1 MEINYHNKK
10 FKALSNSSSGEVEDT
25 TIFRYFQEGH
35 ILWATYSGKNI
46 LFGTIT
52 GIVDQQGNLEF
63 SYQHV
68 NNDNQIMTGLC
79 KSTPTILASGN
90 IQLHETWQW
99 TCKDRSEGTSII
111 EEID

>member
-1 MEINYHNKK
+1 MSINYHNKK
-10 FKALSNSSSGEVEDT
+10 FKSISNSTTGEVEET
-25 TIFRYFQEGH
+25 TLFHYFQRDH

-46 LFGTIT
+46 QFGTMT
-52 GIVDQQGNLEF
+52 GLVDNDGHLEF

-68 NNDNQIMTGLC
+68 NAENQIMTGLC
-79 KSTPTILASGN
+79 KSKPIILENGK

-99 TCKDRSEGTSII
+99 TCKDKSKGTSVI